1 MFILI
6 YKVII
11 LYIIYKI
18 NKTNNKK
25 SRMGG
30 LKGKTALI
38 TGCNRG
44 IGRAIMQELVAG
56 GANIIAC
63 TRKQTAEQDAFY
75 RQCQSE
81 YGIQIYPIYFDLSDE
96 DAIRIALKE
105 IYSLK
110 IVIDIL
116 VNNAGILNTDGLLRL
131 KMEDAHRVMQVN
143 YFAPL
148 QITQGI
154 VKLMLRSK
162 SASIINVASIAAL
175 KPTVGNTVYGASKAA
190 LISMTTCW
198 AKELASAK
206 IRVNA
211 VAPGYLDTDMSTS
224 VDSKVMGQLVNDTSL
239 KRLGTV
245 EEVAKVVSFL
255 ASDDSSYI
263 DGEVIKIT
271 GGYRI

>member
-1 MFILI
+1 M
-6 YKVII
+6 
-11 LYIIYKI
+11 
-18 NKTNNKK
+18 
-25 SRMGG
+25 
-30 LKGKTALI
+30 
-38 TGCNRG
+38 
-44 IGRAIMQELVAG
+44 
-56 GANIIAC
+56 
-63 TRKQTAEQDAFY
+63 
-75 RQCQSE
+75 
-81 YGIQIYPIYFDLSDE
+81 PIRIWNTDISYLFDLSDE

-239 KRLGTV
+239 KDWVLWRKWLKSFHFLPVMIRHILTV
-245 EEVAKVVSFL
+245 KL
-255 ASDDSSYI
+255 
-263 DGEVIKIT
+263 
-271 GGYRI
+271 